1 MVEKNLRK
9 QYDFSMVWNPLVD
22 VRPFLV
28 SLWNGTPRRPI
39 LDFSFGIQPSKEPLV
54 DKTPSILPSIA
65 TASRKARAK
74 ALKIASAMWWV
85 FVP

>member
-1 MVEKNLRK
+1 MVQKNLRK
-9 QYDFSMVWNPLVD
+9 QYDFSMTWNPLVD

-28 SLWNGTPRRPI
+28 SVEWTPRRPI
-39 LDFSFGIQPSKEPLV
+39 RYFSFEHQPSREPLV

-74 ALKIASAMWWV
+74 ALKIASAMW
-85 FVP
+85 

>member
-1 MVEKNLRK
+1 MGKNLWK
-9 QYDFSMVWNPLVD
+9 QGDFSMIWNPLVD

-28 SLWNGTPRRPI
+28 SVEWTSRRPI
-39 LDFSFGIQPSKEPLV
+39 RDFSFGPQPSREPLV
-54 DKTPSILPSIA
+54 DKTPSILPSTA

-74 ALKIASAMWWV
+74 ALKIASAMWWL